1 MTDWSDIVRQHGP
14 LVWKTAFRLLSNDAD
29 ASDCFQDAFVSAL
42 ELSRKEPIRHWPA
55 TLKRLTTARALE
67 RLRRRYRHASR
78 NEALPDA
85 PLIDDQ
91 APKPSQ
97 SVMEAEIVDQ
107 LRNAL
112 ASIDAVQAEVFCLS
126 VFHELG
132 NREVAEQLGLK
143 ANHVGVLLHRAKKNL
158 QDVLE
163 GQCEGAVDIR
173 SDEVSHSTT
182 RSDEEK
188 Q

>member
-1 MTDWSDIVRQHGP
+1 M
-14 LVWKTAFRLLSNDAD
+14 RLFSFTINDAD

-42 ELSRKEPIRHWPA
+42 ELSRKEPIRYWPA

-85 PLIDDQ
+85 PLVDDQ

-97 SVMEAEIVDQ
+97 GVMDAEAVDQ

-112 ASIDAVQAEVFCLS
+112 ASIDAIQAEVFCLS
-126 VFHELG
+126 VFNELG
-132 NREVAEQLGLK
+132 NREVADQLGLK

-163 GQCEGAVDIR
+163 GQCGDAADIR
-173 SDEVSHSTT
+173 SDKMRQSTT
-182 RSDEEK
+182 RSGEEK

>member
-14 LVWKTAFRLLSNDAD
+14 LVWKTAYRLLSNDAD

-42 ELSRKEPIRHWPA
+42 KLSRREPIRHWPA

-67 RLRRRYRHASR
+67 RLRRRYRLAGR
-78 NEALPDA
+78 NESLPDA

-91 APKPSQ
+91 ASLPSQ
-97 SVMEAEIVDQ
+97 SVMDAEIVDQ
-107 LRNAL
+107 LRVAL
-112 ASIDAVQAEVFCLS
+112 SKIDTSQAEVFCLS
-126 VFHELG
+126 VFDEMS
-132 NREVAEQLGLK
+132 NREVADQLGIK

-158 QDVLE
+158 QGLMADQQE
-163 GQCEGAVDIR
+163 HAEKKAC
-173 SDEVSHSTT
+173 SS
-182 RSDEEK
+182 EEK